1 MRFKL
6 RDRIRVKRAVLK
18 SPVREIRTQGSV
30 RGQLGNWLFYLD
42 CFLVIDNNAY
52 YFALQKYVVRYSLAQ
67 SNQRRILHRVESVY

>member
-42 CFLVIDNNAY
+42 CFVYMVYLVKS
-52 YFALQKYVVRYSLAQ
+52 FLALSFGT
-67 SNQRRILHRVESVY
+67 

>member
-42 CFLVIDNNAY
+42 
-52 YFALQKYVVRYSLAQ
+52 YFDKLSRTAPFHASILL
-67 SNQRRILHRVESVY
+67 RIRNDSSARTN

>member
-42 CFLVIDNNAY
+42 CFIIFYL
-52 YFALQKYVVRYSLAQ
+52 S
-67 SNQRRILHRVESVY
+67 SVFHVLSVLLCHNISKLLII

>member
-18 SPVREIRTQGSV
+18 GPVREIRTQGSV

-42 CFLVIDNNAY
+42 CANAVE
-52 YFALQKYVVRYSLAQ
+52 LSH
-67 SNQRRILHRVESVY
+67 NILIKQGIMASKMTY